1 MSFCAAAWSRT
12 ADLQQAI
19 LEHPFNVALTAGT
32 LDQDRFAFHLV
43 QDSRYLVGFAKAL
56 AVAAARLPDPADAA
70 FFAGSAQTALAV
82 ERSLHGEYL
91 AGFGVS
97 AAETAGIETSP
108 ACEAYTSY
116 LHSVALTEPHQVL
129 VAALLP
135 CFWVYEHAGTTIR
148 DKAGDLSG
156 HPTPA
161 GSPPTPTRTSP
172 SRYGGPATPPT
183 GSPPG
188 PTGRSRDR
196 MGAAFT
202 RGCEYEWLFWD
213 SAWRLETWPT
223 RRWRGVLD
231 DPDGHRVDAR
241 NGLPGPIR

>member
-1 MSFCAAAWSRT
+1 MSFCAMAWSRT

-19 LEHPFNVALTAGT
+19 LEHPFNVALAAGT
-32 LDQDRFAFHLV
+32 LDQDRFAFYLV

-56 AVAAARLPDPADAA
+56 AAAAARLPNPVDAA

-135 CFWVYEHAGTTIR
+135 CFWVYEHVGRTIR

-156 HPTPA
+156 HPYARWIATYAHEDFAESVRRAREVADRLAA
-161 GSPPTPTRTSP
+161 GADRELE
-172 SRYGGPATPPT
+172 R
-183 GSPPG
+183 
-188 PTGRSRDR
+188 R

-223 RRWRGVLD
+223 RRWRT
-231 DPDGHRVDAR
+231 PEDAR
-241 NGLPGPIR
+241 NGMSGDDPVT